1 MLISQVL
8 HSEWVM
14 RVYVVD
20 TLPWLGIILLNM
32 MGEEYILV
40 DTVASC
46 SKFILDKNYISVN
59 PLSRLLVKSARFFF
73 KV

>member
-46 SKFILDKNYISVN
+46 SKVILAKITF
-59 PLSRLLVKSARFFF
+59 L
-73 KV
+73 